1 MTDTFKAKLSEV
13 LNEPIIN
20 ISTVHGGDIS
30 EAFKLE
36 TPSNIYFL
44 KCHNGADAFSMF
56 ETESKGLNLLSKTN
70 SVRTP
75 EVIAFD
81 TFENLS
87 FLLLEFVPSKSP
99 NSKDYK
105 VFGTQLANL
114 HLNTTDAYG
123 LDHDNKIGRLGQSNC
138 QHKTWSAFYTYER
151 LVPQL
156 NLALQ
161 RGLLRDHD
169 CPIVERMITVLSD
182 FFSNVTPGLLHGD
195 LWSGNYLIS
204 ETGIP
209 YLIDP
214 AVYYGDGLVD
224 IAMSKLFG
232 GFGPEFYDAY
242 HDIIPKN
249 KAYSERI
256 DLYQL
261 YYYWCI

>member
-151 LVPQL
+151 LLPQL

-161 RGLLRDHD
+161 KGLLQDQD
-169 CPIVERMITVLSD
+169 CPSVERMTTVLSG
-182 FFSNVTPGLLHGD
+182 FFSDVTPGLLHGD